1 MNRKGAGL
9 GHREA
14 ESRRLKGQTE
24 RREEEKEEEGIRLAQ
39 AGIGGPKARRGC
51 RVLDQV
57 CRRVGYLVVYHW
69 RIAEGKMGRGF
80 PLKVGTKRT
89 GRREEQSD
97 QSQQRRSVSGAA
109 ATAAAPAK
117 TDAQSEGGA
126 ASAFSSASLWT
137 CCEQS

>member
-1 MNRKGAGL
+1 M
-9 GHREA
+9 
-14 ESRRLKGQTE
+14 
-24 RREEEKEEEGIRLAQ
+24 EEKQKRSWTRPQRSRKSPSQGTNKQRGEKKRREEGIRLAQ

-51 RVLDQV
+51 RGLGQV

-97 QSQQRRSVSGAA
+97 QSQRRRSVSGAA
-109 ATAAAPAK
+109 ALLRKQTH
-117 TDAQSEGGA
+117 SRREGRPPPSRQPLFGPCH
-126 ASAFSSASLWT
+126 LL
-137 CCEQS
+137 